1 MQATIVR
8 STPYQSDRRLVVIR
22 LWPRSRSDD
31 PVEIGVF
38 TGDDPTS
45 LAVCPAEH
53 VDSDVASVTRH
64 GWVRFIR
71 ANLAPETVGVRVRL
85 PHGRRETL
93 MVCEVRTPG
102 VVELIG
108 ELD

>member
-1 MQATIVR
+1 MIV
-8 STPYQSDRRLVVIR
+8 VR
-22 LWPRSRSDD
+22 LWPRGRSDD

-38 TGDDPTS
+38 TGDDQTD
-45 LAVCPAEH
+45 LVLCPAEQ
-53 VDSDVASVTRH
+53 VDSDVAVVTQR

-71 ANLAPETVGVRVRL
+71 ANLAPETVGVRVRM
-85 PHGRRETL
+85 PRGRGSFLTAEA
-93 MVCEVRTPG
+93 RTPG